1 MTSVVNVRKKELQK
15 LGYRDLL
22 HWLEDENHVYI
33 GRNMSFYVPGAVAS
47 KWANPF
53 TVKKYGRDGC
63 LEEYRKYITSNP
75 VMVFQLAELSGK
87 TLGCWCAPDPCHGDV
102 LVSLMT
108 GK

>member
-53 TVKKYGRDGC
+53 TYV
-63 LEEYRKYITSNP
+63 
-75 VMVFQLAELSGK
+75 
-87 TLGCWCAPDPCHGDV
+87 
-102 LVSLMT
+102 
-108 GK
+108 

>member
-1 MTSVVNVRKKELQK
+1 MCSVINVRKKELQT

-33 GRNMSFYVPGAVAS
+33 GRNMSFYVPGATAS

-53 TVKKYGRDGC
+53 TVKKYGREGC
-63 LEEYRKYITSNP
+63 LEEYRKYIASHPTLLT
-75 VMVFQLAELSGK
+75 QLTELHDK
-87 TLGCWCAPDPCHGDV
+87 TLGCWCAPEPCHGDV
-102 LVSLMT
+102 LVSLVE